1 MEKEKKTSWEI
12 LSAVDCGDKIEV
24 RKHDGLKYLSWAWA
38 WSLVRE
44 KYPDASYHVREWDGK
59 PWLFD
64 ENLGYMVETCVTIDG
79 ETIDMWLPV
88 MDKANYAMRHIPYD
102 VKIKNGPKRVE
113 AATMTDIN
121 TATMRC
127 LTKNIAMFGLGLYIY
142 AGEDVPDAVKELAET
157 EVLAIVKTIDSLDN
171 LNEFYRSLTSYLKAN
186 KKVIE
191 AFTAQKIEIQQN
203 NVQ

>member
-1 MEKEKKTSWEI
+1 MEKEKKSSWQI

-24 RKHDGLKYLSWAWA
+24 RKHDGFKYLSWAWA
-38 WSLVRE
+38 WSFVRD

-59 PWLFD
+59 PWLYD

-88 MDKANYAMRHIPYD
+88 MDKANYAMRHIPYE
-102 VKIKNGPKRVE
+102 VKTKNGPKRVE

-142 AGEDVPDAVKELAET
+142 SGEEIPDAVKELAET
-157 EVLAIVKTIDSLDN
+157 EVLAIVKTIDSIDK

>member
-38 WSLVRE
+38 WSLVRD
-44 KYPDASYHVREWDGK
+44 KFPDASYHVREWNEK
-59 PWLFD
+59 PWLLD
-64 ENLGYMVETCVTIDG
+64 DNLGYMVETEVTIDG
-79 ETIDMWLPV
+79 ETISMWLPV
-88 MDKANYAMRHIPYD
+88 MDKANCAMRHIPYE
-102 VKIKNGPKRVE
+102 VKTKNGTKRVE

-121 TATMRC
+121 TAIMRC

-157 EVLAIVKTIDSLDN
+157 EVLEIVKTIDSIDN

-191 AFTAQKIEIQQN
+191 AFTTQKIEIQQN